1 MNDKKSCENDW
12 QEGKSSRECQE
23 YMLEKQVSDSTHCK
37 NLSLKISREID
48 DTCSSGVDFFGCFLD
63 SINVEKSSQL
73 GRYDFEL
80 LHNQYHNE

>member
-1 MNDKKSCENDW
+1 MIVQCKKKLRLDQVMNDKKSCENDW

-48 DTCSSGVDFFGCFLD
+48 DTCSSGVDFFGCFSRL
-63 SINVEKSSQL
+63 N
-73 GRYDFEL
+73 
-80 LHNQYHNE
+80 